1 MPEGFYSTVTV
12 EELFQLS
19 QNASRFHLLD
29 VREEEE
35 FREYHATIS
44 RSLPLSRLMEGRA
57 HDDLRMPKDET
68 IYLICR
74 SGRRSA
80 TACELLHHQG
90 FTKLVNVVGG
100 IEAWIKAGLAHAK
113 G

>member
-1 MPEGFYSTVTV
+1 MSEGNFSSITVD
-12 EELFQLS
+12 ELYKLS

-29 VREEEE
+29 VREDDE
-35 FREYHATIS
+35 FQEYHATIS
-44 RSLPLSRLMEGRA
+44 RSVPLSRLMEGRA
-57 HDDLRMPKDET
+57 QDDLRMPKDEAV
-68 IYLICR
+68 YLICR

-90 FTKLVNVVGG
+90 FTNVVNVTGG
-100 IEAWIKAGLAHAK
+100 MEAWIKAGLAHAR